1 MPTRIHTAYLTGIE
15 GTAVEVEV
23 DVSPG
28 LPQFSIVGLTDTA
41 VQEARD
47 RVRSAIRNIG
57 KPFPKTRI
65 TASFAPGNIRKTGS
79 YFDLPLAL
87 AILAQDIPF
96 DAERLST
103 SCCIGE
109 LGLDGTLRPV
119 RGAISFAIFARN
131 HGYQTLLL
139 PRENAEEASCIDGI
153 RILPAHHLEEA
164 LGYFRGTLSIEPV
177 AHTSPSSIPTSK
189 CVDLATIRGQGL
201 AKRALEIA
209 AAGGHHLLLDGPPG
223 SGKTLLAQALAGL
236 LPPLDHESMIEVTR
250 IHSVAGQ
257 QDTLGLVTAPPLR
270 QPHHSATMVS
280 LIGGGSIP
288 RPGEVSLAH
297 RGLLFLDELL
307 EFPRHA
313 LDSLRQPLEDGV
325 VFIHRAHGVL
335 RFPAEF
341 QLIAATNPCPCGY
354 FRSRAKTCR
363 CPESIVERYQ
373 RKLSGPLLDRFD
385 LHLSVQPVAQSLLF
399 TPPSEEETSEHV
411 RGRVLEARKRQFV
424 RRTEAGTSLNARLR
438 RETLELLFPLS
449 SDGKTLLERAAER
462 YQLSM
467 RSLTRVWRVAVT
479 IADLANS
486 PSIELGHLEEALL
499 YRTKM
504 AFSSENS

>member
-1 MPTRIHTAYLTGIE
+1 MPTRIHTAYLTGID

-57 KPFPKTRI
+57 KSFPKTRI

-87 AILAQDIPF
+87 AILAQDTPF
-96 DAERLST
+96 DATRLET
-103 SCCIGE
+103 TCCIGE

-131 HGYQTLLL
+131 HGYQSLLL
-139 PRENAEEASCIDGI
+139 PRENAEEASCIDGV
-153 RILPAHHLEEA
+153 RVLPTRHLDEA
-164 LGYFRGTLSIEPV
+164 LGYFRGLFSMEGQF
-177 AHTSPSSIPTSK
+177 HSTSSAIPESK
-189 CVDLATIRGQGL
+189 HVDLASIRGQGL

-250 IHSVAGQ
+250 IHSVAGH
-257 QDTLGLVTAPPLR
+257 QDTLGLVTTPPLR

-313 LDSLRQPLEDGV
+313 LDSLRQPLEDGT

-341 QLIAATNPCPCGY
+341 QLVAATNPCPCGY
-354 FRSRAKTCR
+354 FRSRAKACR
-363 CPESIVERYQ
+363 CPESVVERYQ

-399 TPPSEEETSEHV
+399 ASPSEEESSARV
-411 RGRVLEARKRQFV
+411 RDRVLQAREHQLT
-424 RRTEAGTSLNARLR
+424 RRTKGGASLNARLR

-449 SDGKTLLERAAER
+449 SEGRALLEKASER

-479 IADLANS
+479 IADLASS
-486 PSIELGHLEEALL
+486 PSVELNHLEEALL